1 MTTLAQMLAVVSA
14 LTTPPAAPQRADVP
28 WQVGERLEYQVK
40 FSAFSVGSGSMEV
53 MGIDPI
59 RGRDAWHI
67 QFQVKGGTFFYKYQS
82 VLQSWM
88 DVATLSSLRFHSD
101 QDENGRDRLKK
112 YEIFPDRSVYVEETP
127 NGGGNSEQPSVDD
140 PLDDGSFLYF
150 VRTVPLEVGQT
161 YTFTRY
167 FRPDRNPVTIKVLKK
182 ERVKVPAGTFDAIVI
197 QPIIK
202 SRGIF
207 SEGGKAQIWLKD
219 DPSRIMLQ
227 MKSQL
232 SVGSINLFLKSHRV
246 GPAPTP

>member
-1 MTTLAQMLAVVSA
+1 MTSYTQILAVVAA
-14 LTTPPAAPQRADVP
+14 LTAPQEPAPARADVP

-40 FSAFSVGSGSMEV
+40 FSAFSVGRGSMEV
-53 MGIDPI
+53 VGVEQV
-59 RGRDAWHI
+59 RGRETWHI
-67 QFQVKGGTFFYKYQS
+67 QFEVKGRALFYDYS
-82 VLQSWM
+82 NIMQSWM
-88 DVATLSSLRFHSD
+88 DVATLSSLRYHQD
-101 QDENGRDRLKK
+101 GDENGRDRIKK
-112 YEIFPDRSVYVEETP
+112 WEIFPEKKTFIEETAT
-127 NGGGNSEQPSVDD
+127 GDAAGEKPSVEN

-161 YTFTRY
+161 YEFNRY
-167 FRPDRNPVTIKVLKK
+167 FRPDRNPVTIKVLRK

-227 MKSQL
+227 MKSSL
-232 SVGSINLFLKSHRV
+232 SIGSINLFLRSYR
-246 GPAPTP
+246 PTAGS